1 MAQEGSSLFIKEII
15 RSQVVWAGPKSRK
28 GKEKECDEESF
39 VERTNEGGQSSRK
52 IVFERKRRNCS
63 EGDYS
68 RKPARDARPT
78 VHFLLNEK
86 GFLEN
91 TPKKTL
97 GHIVRMKFDEDTIW
111 TKRAT
116 REAFYNSCI
125 KNFKEYYAYP
135 FPYDDEDGDQVVRAY
150 LHRNW
155 KSYLGAERSR
165 LVDKVKQLLECG
177 YTEKDFNIRDDGLK
191 PYYYSRRTWNSMCD
205 YWEDEVFKKWS
216 TNSQI
221 ARSKVEFVSRSRA
234 KSFEQRRQEI
244 NEEREARGELPIS
257 EDEFM
262 GMVYDPTQPAVQ
274 DLQEKIKKV
283 RLELA
288 PDFKLLEEPTSP
300 RSLKEFHQKKE
311 VIVLA
316 TARSPRK
323 GRISLHP
330 QDSLAELLG
339 ARDAA

>member
-1 MAQEGSSLFIKEII
+1 
-15 RSQVVWAGPKSRK
+15 
-28 GKEKECDEESF
+28 
-39 VERTNEGGQSSRK
+39 
-52 IVFERKRRNCS
+52 
-63 EGDYS
+63 
-68 RKPARDARPT
+68 
-78 VHFLLNEK
+78 
-86 GFLEN
+86 
-91 TPKKTL
+91 
-97 GHIVRMKFDEDTIW
+97 MKFDEDTIW
-111 TKRAT
+111 TKGAT

-165 LVDKVKQLLECG
+165 LVDKAKQLLECG

-311 VIVLA
+311 IIVLA